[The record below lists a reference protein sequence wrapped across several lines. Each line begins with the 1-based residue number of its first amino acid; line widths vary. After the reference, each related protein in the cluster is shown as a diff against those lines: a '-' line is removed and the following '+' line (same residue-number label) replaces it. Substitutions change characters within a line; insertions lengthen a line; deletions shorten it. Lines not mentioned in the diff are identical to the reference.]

1 MSGTVTNKS
10 GETVS
15 AWQVGLVLGSGD
27 SVVNIWNANSTPSVT
42 GATVSN
48 VSYNGTLAPGASTTF
63 GFQISGDC
71 STVTA

>member
-27 SVVNIWNANSTPSVT
+27 SIVNIWNATSSGSTI
-42 GATVSN
+42 SN

-63 GFQISGDC
+63 GFQVSGDC
-71 STVTA
+71 STVTG